1 MMDIRLTAVLGEY
14 TPFNL
19 DVLDSGERA
28 GSQQTNSWKQR
39 LGDVPLKQVKVVV
52 STANGNQLMD

>member
-1 MMDIRLTAVLGEY
+1 MTDIGLTAVLGEY

-28 GSQQTNSWKQR
+28 GSQQKNLQKRRSA
-39 LGDVPLKQVKVVV
+39 DVLLKQVKVVV
-52 STANGNQLMD
+52 STTNGDQ